1 MHAVMVRAAEPCGQ
15 LSTIV
20 ARDARHPEIRLA
32 LARRDPYIGIVQCS
46 NPLWEMTM
54 TTGTSILSATAP
66 TVPSLSTADLFR
78 RIDEMPMSVHD
89 RERAKATLR
98 TAESIAEGLGLVVT
112 AMRSLIARIAP
123 ASTPRSTLR
132 NSPAPR

>member
-54 TTGTSILSATAP
+54 TTSTSILSATAP

-98 TAESIAEGLGLVVT
+98 TAEHIAEGLAFIVT
-112 AMRSLIARIAP
+112 GFKSLAAQIVQ
-123 ASTPRSTLR
+123 STRRSTLR